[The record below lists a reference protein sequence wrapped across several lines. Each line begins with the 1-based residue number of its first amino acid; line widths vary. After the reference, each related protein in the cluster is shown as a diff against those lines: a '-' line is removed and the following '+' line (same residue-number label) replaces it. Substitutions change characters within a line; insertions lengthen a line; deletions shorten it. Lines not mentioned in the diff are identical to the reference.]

1 MNAMHIT
8 KLMEGSMQTFK
19 SNPISAT
26 PRAITSVRRNRLIGQ
41 GMTEYIVV
49 LALVVVAA
57 IGVYSF
63 FGKTVRTQ
71 MAGVAKEI
79 SGQSAQQ
86 EISQAEQAANAAS
99 STANQDYGLANYD
112 DATNSGN

>member
-1 MNAMHIT
+1 
-8 KLMEGSMQTFK
+8 MQSSLVHQSRSQSRTQSRPK
-19 SNPISAT
+19 TA
-26 PRAITSVRRNRLIGQ
+26 RYARGQ

-79 SGQSAQQ
+79 SGQSADQQ
-86 EISQAEQAANAAS
+86 IRQSEQAANTAS
-99 STANQDYGLANYD
+99 STANQNYGLGNYD
-112 DATNSGN
+112 EGTHSGN

>member
-1 MNAMHIT
+1 M
-8 KLMEGSMQTFK
+8 KTFK
-19 SNPISAT
+19 SNPISLT
-26 PRAITSVRRNRLIGQ
+26 SRAMNSVRRTQMMGQ

-99 STANQDYGLANYD
+99 TTANQDYGLANYD

>member
-1 MNAMHIT
+1 
-8 KLMEGSMQTFK
+8 MQTFTA
-19 SNPISAT
+19 NPT
-26 PRAITSVRRNRLIGQ
+26 FVTSSTTIKTRRNRLIGQ

-99 STANQDYGLANYD
+99 TTANQDYGLANYD
-112 DATNSGN
+112 EATNSGN

>member
-1 MNAMHIT
+1 MSKNHALSH
-8 KLMEGSMQTFK
+8 
-19 SNPISAT
+19 
-26 PRAITSVRRNRLIGQ
+26 SVRPQRYSKAARYARGQ

-79 SGQSAQQ
+79 SGQPADQQ
-86 EISQAEQAANAAS
+86 IRQAEQAANTAS
-99 STANQDYGLANYD
+99 STANQNYGLGNYD
-112 DATNSGN
+112 EGTHSGN